1 MKYAIVNLGCKV
13 NAFEAEAVS
22 EMLSNNGH
30 TRVSFDEQPD
40 ATIVFTCAERF
51 CIRQNV
57 SKKTKSLR

>member
-30 TRVSFDEQPD
+30 TRVSFDEQNS
-40 ATIVFTCAERF
+40 
-51 CIRQNV
+51 QMLQLY
-57 SKKTKSLR
+57 LRVQ